1 MCNITPQNVEAAR
14 ENIKNERK
22 NTPWYPV
29 SWTLVLPMLR
39 TLNTDGALMSYQ
51 SFLEKG
57 STLHNRKKT
66 TPTHQHRIKEQ
77 SNRPEQDLKNGT
89 NRQEK
94 THVFFFPP
102 FFPFE
107 ILLFFPTA
115 MVAAAD
121 AADADAA
128 LVLEVSGGRE
138 RVAGGAAG
146 ARDTRSK

>member
-57 STLHNRKKT
+57 ST
-66 TPTHQHRIKEQ
+66 
-77 SNRPEQDLKNGT
+77 
-89 NRQEK
+89 
-94 THVFFFPP
+94 VFFFPP